1 MRHQGACHGRV
12 TQHGMAADNPKL
24 RSRAIGAEAIPEP
37 GSKRAPRW
45 MTRNR
50 KFGDWL
56 GDHARAVSLWVCFL
70 TALWVTFSLYPG
82 WFFFDSA
89 QQWQW
94 ARLIALNGLPVRLE
108 DFGITSHWPIF
119 NTLMDVPFY
128 LLTGEAGL
136 YILAQAL
143 LYNTALYLLGAAILG
158 RKSAWLIV
166 YTLVVVLSPISLNY
180 SVFQSA
186 DMVVAICALVAIAM
200 VVDNEIGTPRR
211 VLLFAL
217 AMLVMSLCRYNALP
231 AVFFLIGVFFW
242 LLRDKLGSTR
252 SFKLACLMALV
263 VGGSVSAART
273 YEHTAFMRDSAA
285 EGVSLRLLDAS
296 RYTTDPTVHA
306 LVDPYIQASPKLR
319 EPLTPECYAHGGWCA
334 QMDGQPWRNLSTSQ
348 YMKAYLHLLVHHP
361 FVFSRVIY
369 NFSIYQLGLA
379 APLEATQIAN
389 ARYIQPPFPS
399 AAMTFNHRR
408 MAFYS
413 ALLATLGAL
422 GSLAARAGIVCLLG
436 LITAL
441 LLRRRS
447 LVAAFVALAVGY
459 LGPLLLLAGTNN
471 FRYTFP
477 VSIVAFGIA
486 VAGCCMLVRHAADRV
501 KQARRFG
508 VVSGI
513 NRGES
518 PG

>member
-1 MRHQGACHGRV
+1 M
-12 TQHGMAADNPKL
+12 QHDMAADNPKL
-24 RSRAIGAEAIPEP
+24 RSRVIDADVSP
-37 GSKRAPRW
+37 GPGLAPVPR
-45 MTRNR
+45 REIQR
-50 KFGDWL
+50 GKLSDWL
-56 GDHARAVSLWVCFL
+56 GNHARAVSLWACFL

-119 NTLMDVPFY
+119 NTLLDVPFY
-128 LLTGEAGL
+128 MLTGEAGFYVL
-136 YILAQAL
+136 VQAL
-143 LYNTALYLLGAAILG
+143 LYNTSLYLLGAAVLG

-180 SVFQSA
+180 SVFHSS
-186 DMVVAICALVAIAM
+186 DTVVAICALVAVAM
-200 VVDNEIGTPRR
+200 VVDNEIGMPRR

-231 AVFFLIGVFFW
+231 AAFFLIGAFFW
-242 LLRDKLGSTR
+242 LMRNKLGAAR
-252 SFKLACLMALV
+252 SFKLACLVVLV

-273 YEHTAFMRDSAA
+273 YEHTAYMRDSAA

-296 RYTTDPTVHA
+296 RYTADPTIHA
-306 LVDPYIQASPKLR
+306 LVDPYIRANPKLR

-334 QMDGQPWRNLSTSQ
+334 QMDGQPWRDLSTNR
-348 YMKAYLHLLVHHP
+348 YMQAYLHLLVHHP
-361 FVFSRVIY
+361 LVFSRVIY
-369 NFSIYQLGLA
+369 NFSAYQLGLA

-436 LITAL
+436 LIAAS
-441 LLRRRS
+441 LLRRRG

-477 VSIVAFGIA
+477 VSIVAFGI
-486 VAGCCMLVRHAADRV
+486 VTAGCCVLVRHAADRM
-501 KQARRFG
+501 KQARRLE
-508 VVSGI
+508 VVDGI

-518 PG
+518 PS

>member
-1 MRHQGACHGRV
+1 M
-12 TQHGMAADNPKL
+12 QHGMVAENPKL
-24 RSRAIGAEAIPEP
+24 RSRVVDADVRLGSRLTSAPSGAVRTDAL
-37 GSKRAPRW
+37 R
-45 MTRNR
+45 
-50 KFGDWL
+50 DWL
-56 GDHARAVSLWVCFL
+56 GAHARAVSLWVCL
-70 TALWVTFSLYPG
+70 LAAVWVAFSLYPG

-89 QQWQW
+89 KQWQW

-128 LLTGEAGL
+128 WLTGEAGF
-136 YILAQAL
+136 YILVQAL
-143 LYNTALYLLGAAILG
+143 LYNMALYLLGAAILG

-166 YTLVVVLSPISLNY
+166 YTLVMVLSPISLNY

-186 DMVVAICALVAIAM
+186 DTVVAICALVAVAM
-200 VVDNEIGTPRR
+200 SVDNEIGMLRK
-211 VLLFAL
+211 VLLLAL
-217 AMLVMSLCRYNALP
+217 AVLVMALCRYNALP

-242 LLRDKLGSTR
+242 LQRNTLGAAR
-252 SFKLACLMALV
+252 AFKLACLVLLV
-263 VGGSVSAART
+263 VGGSVFAART
-273 YEHTAFMRDSAA
+273 YEHTAYMRDSAA
-285 EGVSLRLLDAS
+285 GGVSLRLLDAS
-296 RYTTDPTVHA
+296 RYTTDPTIHA
-306 LVDPYIQASPKLR
+306 LIDPYVQANPKLR

-334 QMDGQPWRNLSTSQ
+334 QMDGQPWRNLSTSK

-379 APLEATQIAN
+379 MPLEATQIAN

-399 AAMTFNHRR
+399 ATMTFNHRR

-422 GSLAARAGIVCLLG
+422 GSLAARAGIVCLFG
-436 LITAL
+436 LVAAL
-441 LLRRRS
+441 LLRRRG

-477 VSIVAFGIA
+477 VSVVGFGIV
-486 VAGCCMLVRHAADRV
+486 VAGFFVLVRHAADRV
-501 KQARRFG
+501 KQARRLEVAG
-508 VVSGI
+508 EI
-513 NRGES
+513 DRG
-518 PG
+518 